1 MSKNQFLETFEKRIL
16 GYWDD
21 SIENGEKLEADIV
34 KYANENREQFVKDI
48 QDIKYVLELDAFTL
62 ILDLLTDQGEQ
73 WGSLMYDTLDEIL
86 TNAYLPD
93 QKVNYL
99 YFLTEFVLFDFS
111 EAVYLQK
118 LVDRLEK
125 ELDSENEKIRLAAI
139 NAMPLM
145 MDYPNVR
152 NKSNYIERRQH
163 FLTNGNR
170 KERLVAFTT
179 LDIENLLPTGY
190 TQPFKDKVLR
200 FIYGQPTVF

>member
-1 MSKNQFLETFEKRIL
+1 
-16 GYWDD
+16 
-21 SIENGEKLEADIV
+21 
-34 KYANENREQFVKDI
+34 
-48 QDIKYVLELDAFTL
+48 LELDAFTL

-118 LVDRLEK
+118 LVDRLGK

-152 NKSNYIERRQH
+152 NKSNYIELLQH

-190 TQPFKDKVLR
+190 IQPFKDKVLR

>member
-118 LVDRLEK
+118 LVDRLGK

-145 MDYPNVR
+145 MDYPNIR
-152 NKSNYIERRQH
+152 NKSNYIERLQH

-190 TQPFKDKVLR
+190 IQPFKDKVLR

>member
-21 SIENGEKLEADIV
+21 SIENGEKLEADII

-48 QDIKYVLELDAFTL
+48 HDIKYVLELDAFTL

-118 LVDRLEK
+118 LVDRLGK

-152 NKSNYIERRQH
+152 NKSNYIELLQH

-190 TQPFKDKVLR
+190 IQPFKDKVLR

>member
-118 LVDRLEK
+118 LVDRLGK

-152 NKSNYIERRQH
+152 NKSNYIERLQH

-179 LDIENLLPTGY
+179 LYIENLLPTGY
-190 TQPFKDKVLR
+190 IQPFKDKVLR

>member
-152 NKSNYIERRQH
+152 NKSNYIERLQH

-190 TQPFKDKVLR
+190 IQPFKDKVLR

>member
-21 SIENGEKLEADIV
+21 SIENGEKLEADII
-34 KYANENREQFVKDI
+34 KYANENREQFLKDI
-48 QDIKYVLELDAFTL
+48 HDIKYVLELDAFTL

-118 LVDRLEK
+118 LVDRLGK

-152 NKSNYIERRQH
+152 NKSNYIERLQH

-190 TQPFKDKVLR
+190 TQPFKDKVIR

>member
-1 MSKNQFLETFEKRIL
+1 MSKNQYLETFEKRIL

-34 KYANENREQFVKDI
+34 KFANENREQFVKDI

-118 LVDRLEK
+118 LVDRLGK

-152 NKSNYIERRQH
+152 NKSNYIERLQH

-190 TQPFKDKVLR
+190 TQPFKDKVIR

>member
-1 MSKNQFLETFEKRIL
+1 
-16 GYWDD
+16 
-21 SIENGEKLEADIV
+21 
-34 KYANENREQFVKDI
+34 
-48 QDIKYVLELDAFTL
+48 
-62 ILDLLTDQGEQ
+62 
-73 WGSLMYDTLDEIL
+73 
-86 TNAYLPD
+86 
-93 QKVNYL
+93 
-99 YFLTEFVLFDFS
+99 VLFDFS

-118 LVDRLEK
+118 LVDRLGK

-152 NKSNYIERRQH
+152 NKSNYIERLQH

-190 TQPFKDKVLR
+190 TQPFKDKVIR

>member
-118 LVDRLEK
+118 LVDRLGK

-152 NKSNYIERRQH
+152 NKSNYIELLQH

-190 TQPFKDKVLR
+190 IQPFKDKVLR